1 MLEKKPHQ
9 SYGCSV
15 SGSCVDDVITAVQ
28 LDKPE
33 LLHHYSFAIH
43 QHGEEGRTMSSF
55 SPRLAMF
62 LLTVFANISTA
73 PSQSCPAYRTL
84 SDPWRNV
91 GFCSS
96 IYDKNDSKLIEGW
109 YTFSGVSGDQVV
121 PSCVPAQNITNA
133 SVTNYNLF
141 TCNSSINSTNVV
153 SCSNGLTAYYLRPI
167 KGIYSTRHSSCNSS
181 SCGPNA
187 YCGTVYGSCVCN
199 PGFIYS
205 ANGCIIITVSAD
217 FKNAT
222 SAYNFLDNLEKLLNN
237 TGPLE
242 QKTVELYLDSIMNV
256 SSIIENSTDNIFLIS
271 FGNKVLSVTE
281 KLLVSLVTPTETQN
295 STSITL
301 SNLESQVYTVGN
313 KTSLSE
319 IPLLNTS
326 NSSLDID
333 LIGISKKNNG
343 SAAVI
348 FVSYSNMDNILKPS
362 FFKPNSST
370 NKIMMS
376 SVVSAT
382 LPNITSMSFTKPIHF
397 TFKHTQDLVKAANL
411 SCVYWN
417 ESVWVEDGC
426 SITEN
431 KTYSVC
437 TCTHLSTFALI
448 MQVNPNQIPSGGYDE
463 LIEIINIVGVSVG
476 MLFLFLTVL
485 TLAVC
490 QRGQKVTNV
499 ALLNLSISLFSAHLV
514 FLLKE
519 QFLENIKFTV
529 LCEVLAGVI
538 HFFFLS
544 AFVWMFIE
552 AVLLYFF
559 VKNLSQMGSKDS
571 ELLTWKCLIV
581 IGYVIPLVFM
591 GLFSGLIP
599 NPYTDD
605 VCWINTAFVW
615 AFLGPVIAIIA
626 INFLLSCAIIV
637 ILRRALLKLDSSVS
651 KLKHTRSL
659 VLKTLLQFVILG
671 CPWVLGLFTRE
682 NKTIDIA
689 FICLNSQQGTI
700 IFIVHCALNQEIRQ
714 QYRKWWADIRHCSK
728 YKSMAEDQSRASNMH
743 LN

>member
-448 MQVNPNQIPSGGYDE
+448 MQVNPNQ
-463 LIEIINIVGVSVG
+463 
-476 MLFLFLTVL
+476 
-485 TLAVC
+485 
-490 QRGQKVTNV
+490 
-499 ALLNLSISLFSAHLV
+499 
-514 FLLKE
+514 
-519 QFLENIKFTV
+519 V